1 MSLLMDA
8 LRKAEEEKRRA
19 ALEKKGEAGAAGA
32 SAPDQLASTFPPE
45 APGPEVTT
53 QTGEHTAE
61 NLRLEPMEGAAAEP
75 EPASTTAPG
84 SRTAAGSTTATGE
97 TAEPFGDT
105 TRMRLTAAQRDVFD
119 ALGVPRRNE
128 ATGAF
133 EGEQDFDATIPSKRM
148 LKRSLEEYF
157 EPTRSLEGARVASAP
172 EQPAAPLEPDSGPI
186 TAQTV
191 FSAKRRSRS
200 GSAFSAAASL
210 LLLAAAGLG
219 AVGAYYWYT
228 QSRSSQLVPP
238 PAVAQRVEA
247 IQTPAVEVPQV
258 SAVPPAEAPGPAAAV
273 EPATPTTTAAT
284 EPAAPIA
291 AAEPAPVPPSE
302 AVAAAEPT
310 PEALTEPV
318 TPAPEVPA
326 APAAPSAAAPL
337 AEATPPAAPPVE
349 QAPPAPPAAAPQAA
363 AEPQP
368 PLQTAMVEPPSTA
381 EVERLQAPPAPA
393 PKPKSELPAPKVSS
407 AIDGSVMPGE
417 IRIARA
423 RATQPF
429 VPGQVQEAYDAYQ
442 RGDYGRA
449 ETLYRTALARYPG
462 NRDALLGI
470 AALSWRSGDKA
481 SAAGIYQ
488 RLLQANPNDATA
500 RSALLTLQKDKNPVV
515 DESTVKLL
523 LHREPESAQLRF
535 VLGNIYARQ
544 QRWPEAQQAYFD
556 AFTRDKTNPDVA
568 YNLAV
573 SLDNLGQHAAALDHY
588 RKAVDLAR
596 QRPARF
602 AASDAQSRIQALA
615 LASGSAP

>member
-45 APGPEVTT
+45 APGPEVAT

-75 EPASTTAPG
+75 ASTTTTAPG
-84 SRTAAGSTTATGE
+84 STTTTGE

-172 EQPAAPLEPDSGPI
+172 EEPAAPQEPDSGPI

-191 FSAKRRSRS
+191 FSAKRRGRS
-200 GSAFSAAASL
+200 SSAFSAAASL

-258 SAVPPAEAPGPAAAV
+258 SAVPPAEAPGAAAVV
-273 EPATPTTTAAT
+273 EPATTTTTAAT
-284 EPAAPIA
+284 EPTPPVTAAV
-291 AAEPAPVPPSE
+291 PAPVPPSE
-302 AVAAAEPT
+302 AVAAVEPA

-318 TPAPEVPA
+318 APAPEVSA
-326 APAAPSAAAPL
+326 APAAPL
-337 AEATPPAAPPVE
+337 AEVTPPAAPPAE
-349 QAPPAPPAAAPQAA
+349 EPAPAAPAPAPQAA

-381 EVERLQAPPAPA
+381 EVERLQAAPAPA

-588 RKAVDLAR
+588 RKAVELAR

-602 AASDAQSRIQALA
+602 AAADAQSRIQALA

>member
-45 APGPEVTT
+45 APGSEVAT

-61 NLRLEPMEGAAAEP
+61 NLRLEPMEGAVAEP

-157 EPTRSLEGARVASAP
+157 EPTRSLEGARVAAAP
-172 EQPAAPLEPDSGPI
+172 AEPAAPQEIDSGPI

-191 FSAKRRSRS
+191 FSAKRRGRS
-200 GSAFSAAASL
+200 SSAFSAAASL

-228 QSRSSQLVPP
+228 QSRSTQLVPP

-247 IQTPAVEVPQV
+247 IQAPAVEMPQV
-258 SAVPPAEAPGPAAAV
+258 SPAPPAETPGAAGVA
-273 EPATPTTTAAT
+273 EPATPAAT
-284 EPAAPIA
+284 EPT
-291 AAEPAPVPPSE
+291 APVSAPPSE
-302 AVAAAEPT
+302 ESVAAAEPT
-310 PEALTEPV
+310 PDTVTAPV
-318 TPAPEVPA
+318 SPTPEVPA
-326 APAAPSAAAPL
+326 APAPPAAGAPATAPPVAEVTPGLTPPAEGSTAAAP
-337 AEATPPAAPPVE
+337 AP
-349 QAPPAPPAAAPQAA
+349 APQAA

-368 PLQTAMVEPPSTA
+368 PVQTAMVEPPTTA
-381 EVERLQAPPAPA
+381 EVERLQAAPA

-417 IRIARA
+417 IRISRA

-470 AALSWRSGDKA
+470 AALSWRSGDKTG
-481 SAAGIYQ
+481 AAGIYQ

-602 AASDAQSRIQALA
+602 AAADAQSRIQALA

>member
-45 APGPEVTT
+45 APGPEVAT

-75 EPASTTAPG
+75 ASTTTTAPG
-84 SRTAAGSTTATGE
+84 STTTTGE

-172 EQPAAPLEPDSGPI
+172 EEPAAPQEPDSGPI

-191 FSAKRRSRS
+191 FSAKRRGRS
-200 GSAFSAAASL
+200 SSAFSAAASL

-258 SAVPPAEAPGPAAAV
+258 SAVPPAEAPGAAAVV
-273 EPATPTTTAAT
+273 EPATTTTTAAT
-284 EPAAPIA
+284 EPTPPVTAAV
-291 AAEPAPVPPSE
+291 PAPVPPSE
-302 AVAAAEPT
+302 AVAAVEPA

-318 TPAPEVPA
+318 APAPEVSA
-326 APAAPSAAAPL
+326 APAAPL
-337 AEATPPAAPPVE
+337 AEVTPPAAPPAE
-349 QAPPAPPAAAPQAA
+349 EPAPAAPAPQAA

-368 PLQTAMVEPPSTA
+368 PVQTAMVEPPSTA
-381 EVERLQAPPAPA
+381 EVERLQAVPA

-470 AALSWRSGDKA
+470 AALSWRSGDKV

-573 SLDNLGQHAAALDHY
+573 SLDNLGQRAAALDHY

-602 AASDAQSRIQALA
+602 AAAAAQSRIQALA

>member
-32 SAPDQLASTFPPE
+32 AAPDQLASTFPPE
-45 APGPEVTT
+45 TPGPEAASR
-53 QTGEHTAE
+53 TGEHTAD
-61 NLRLEPMEGAAAEP
+61 NLRLEPIEGAAA

-84 SRTAAGSTTATGE
+84 SRTTTGE
-97 TAEPFGDT
+97 VAEPFGDT
-105 TRMRLTAAQRDVFD
+105 TKMRLTAAQRDVFD

-133 EGEQDFDATIPSKRM
+133 EGEQDFDATVPSRRM

-157 EPTRSLEGARVASAP
+157 EPTRSYEGPRAAEAQD
-172 EQPAAPLEPDSGPI
+172 EAAAPVGADSGPI

-191 FSAKRRSRS
+191 FSAKRRGRG

-228 QSRSSQLVPP
+228 QSRSVQLVPP

-247 IQTPAVEVPQV
+247 IRTPAVEVPPV
-258 SAVPPAEAPGPAAAV
+258 SVAPPAEAPGETVGARLETA
-273 EPATPTTTAAT
+273 TTTAAT
-284 EPAAPIA
+284 EPTP
-291 AAEPAPVPPSE
+291 PVT
-302 AVAAAEPT
+302 AAEPT
-310 PEALTEPV
+310 PAPPAEPV
-318 TPAPEVPA
+318 AAVEPKAEVPA
-326 APAAPSAAAPL
+326 EPIAPAPGAAVAPAAAPAPAPTAPL
-337 AEATPPAAPPVE
+337 AEATAAAGSPGESAAPAAPAPAAPEAAVE
-349 QAPPAPPAAAPQAA
+349 RQAPV
-363 AEPQP
+363 
-368 PLQTAMVEPPSTA
+368 QTAMVEPPSTA
-381 EVERLQAPPAPA
+381 EVERLQAAPA

-407 AIDGSVMPGE
+407 AVDGSVMPGE
-417 IRIARA
+417 IRISRA

-470 AALSWRSGDKA
+470 AALSWRSGDRA
-481 SAAGIYQ
+481 GAAGIYQ
-488 RLLQANPNDATA
+488 RLLQANPSDATA
-500 RSALLTLQKDKNPVV
+500 RSALLTLQRDKNPVV

-602 AASDAQSRIQALA
+602 AAVAAQSRIQALA
-615 LASGSAP
+615 VASGSAP

>member
-45 APGPEVTT
+45 APGPEVAT

-75 EPASTTAPG
+75 ASTTTTAPG
-84 SRTAAGSTTATGE
+84 STTTTGE

-172 EQPAAPLEPDSGPI
+172 EEPAAPQEPDSGPI

-191 FSAKRRSRS
+191 FSAKRRGRS
-200 GSAFSAAASL
+200 SSAFSAAASL

-258 SAVPPAEAPGPAAAV
+258 SAVPPAEAPGAAAVV
-273 EPATPTTTAAT
+273 EPATTTTTAAT
-284 EPAAPIA
+284 EPTPPVTAAV
-291 AAEPAPVPPSE
+291 PAPVPPSE
-302 AVAAAEPT
+302 AVAAVEPA

-318 TPAPEVPA
+318 APAPEVSA
-326 APAAPSAAAPL
+326 APAAPL
-337 AEATPPAAPPVE
+337 AEVTPPAV
-349 QAPPAPPAAAPQAA
+349 PPAEEPAPAAPAPAPQGA

-381 EVERLQAPPAPA
+381 EVERLQAAPAPA

-588 RKAVDLAR
+588 RKAVELAR

-602 AASDAQSRIQALA
+602 AAADAQSRIQALA

>member
-19 ALEKKGEAGAAGA
+19 ALEKKGEEGTAGAG
-32 SAPDQLASTFPPE
+32 APDQLASTFPPE
-45 APGPEVTT
+45 PPAPEVAS

-61 NLRLEPMEGAAAEP
+61 NLRLEPIEGAAA

-84 SRTAAGSTTATGE
+84 SRTTTGE
-97 TAEPFGDT
+97 TPEPFGDT
-105 TRMRLTAAQRDVFD
+105 TKMRLTAAQRDVFD

-133 EGEQDFDATIPSKRM
+133 EGEQDFDATLPSKRM

-157 EPTRSLEGARVASAP
+157 EPTRSLESARVTSAP
-172 EQPAAPLEPDSGPI
+172 EEPAAPVGADSGPI

-191 FSAKRRSRS
+191 FSAKRRVRS
-200 GSAFSAAASL
+200 SSAFSAAASL

-228 QSRSSQLVPP
+228 QSRSTQLVPP

-247 IQTPAVEVPQV
+247 IQTPVVEVPPV
-258 SAVPPAEAPGPAAAV
+258 PVAPPAETAGEAGAV
-273 EPATPTTTAAT
+273 EPAATTTTAAT
-284 EPAAPIA
+284 TEPT
-291 AAEPAPVPPSE
+291 APVTP
-302 AVAAAEPT
+302 AEPT
-310 PEALTEPV
+310 PQPPAEGVAAVEPIPAAP
-318 TPAPEVPA
+318 TPPA
-326 APAAPSAAAPL
+326 APAAEPVAAPAASPTVAPAPAAPL
-337 AEATPPAAPPVE
+337 AEVTPPAATPAE
-349 QAPPAPPAAAPQAA
+349 EAAPAAPAPAAAIQ
-363 AEPQP
+363 PQP
-368 PLQTAMVEPPSTA
+368 PVQTAMVEPPSTV
-381 EVERLQAPPAPA
+381 EVERLQAAPA
-393 PKPKSELPAPKVSS
+393 AKPKSELPAPKVSS

-470 AALSWRSGDKA
+470 AALSWRSGDRA
-481 SAAGIYQ
+481 GAAAIYQ

-500 RSALLTLQKDKNPVV
+500 RSALLTLQKDKNPVA

-556 AFTRDKTNPDVA
+556 AFTRDKSNPDVA

-573 SLDNLGQHAAALDHY
+573 SLDNLGQRAAALDHY
-588 RKAVDLAR
+588 RRAVELAR

-602 AASDAQSRIQALA
+602 APADAQSRIQALA
-615 LASGSAP
+615 LV

>member
-19 ALEKKGEAGAAGA
+19 ALEKKGEAGAEAAG
-32 SAPDQLASTFPPE
+32 APDQLASTFPPE
-45 APGPEVTT
+45 APAPEVAT
-53 QTGEHTAE
+53 QTGEHTAD
-61 NLRLEPMEGAAAEP
+61 NLRLEPLEGAATE
-75 EPASTTAPG
+75 PG
-84 SRTAAGSTTATGE
+84 SATAAGSTTVPGSRTATGAM
-97 TAEPFGDT
+97 AEPFGDT
-105 TRMRLTAAQRDVFD
+105 TKMRLTAAQRDVFD

-157 EPTRSLEGARVASAP
+157 EPTRSLESPRVAAVEEEP
-172 EQPAAPLEPDSGPI
+172 GPPLGADSGPI

-191 FSAKRRSRS
+191 FSAKRRGRS
-200 GSAFSAAASL
+200 SSAFSAAASL

-228 QSRSSQLVPP
+228 QSRVTHVVPP

-247 IQTPAVEVPQV
+247 IQAPAVEVPA
-258 SAVPPAEAPGPAAAV
+258 SAVTAPKPVDREVGAAEPVAPVTPESPADAAGAEPAP
-273 EPATPTTTAAT
+273 PATPVAVETPKPEQAVEVAVAQT
-284 EPAAPIA
+284 EPAAAPVAQPTAPAAVPTTPIA
-291 AAEPAPVPPSE
+291 E
-302 AVAAAEPT
+302 
-310 PEALTEPV
+310 V
-318 TPAPEVPA
+318 TPPPAAA
-326 APAAPSAAAPL
+326 APAAPAPA
-337 AEATPPAAPPVE
+337 AEAT
-349 QAPPAPPAAAPQAA
+349 
-363 AEPQP
+363 AEPQV
-368 PLQTAMVEPPSTA
+368 PLQTAMVEPPSGA
-381 EVERLQAPPAPA
+381 EVERLQAAPA
-393 PKPKSELPAPKVSS
+393 PKSKSAMPAPKVSS
-407 AIDGSVMPGE
+407 ALDGSVMPGE
-417 IRIARA
+417 IRISRA
-423 RATQPF
+423 RTTQPF

-442 RGDYGRA
+442 RGDYNRA

-462 NRDALLGI
+462 NRDAMLGI
-470 AALSWRSGDKA
+470 AALTWRAGDKA
-481 SAAGIYQ
+481 GAAGIYQ

-500 RSALLTLQKDKNPVV
+500 RSALLTLQKDKNPVA
-515 DESTVKLL
+515 DESTVKML

-556 AFTRDKTNPDVA
+556 AYTRDNTNPDVA

-602 AASDAQSRIQALA
+602 AAADAQSRIQALA

>member
-19 ALEKKGEAGAAGA
+19 ALEKKGEEGAAGA
-32 SAPDQLASTFPPE
+32 AAPDQLASTFPPE
-45 APGPEVTT
+45 APAPEVAS

-61 NLRLEPMEGAAAEP
+61 NLRLEPIEGAAA

-84 SRTAAGSTTATGE
+84 STTTTGE

-105 TRMRLTAAQRDVFD
+105 TKMRLSAAQRDVFD

-133 EGEQDFDATIPSKRM
+133 EGEQDFDATRPSKRM

-157 EPTRSLEGARVASAP
+157 EPTRSLEGPRVT
-172 EQPAAPLEPDSGPI
+172 PAAEEPAVPVGADSGPI

-191 FSAKRRSRS
+191 FSAKRRARS
-200 GSAFSAAASL
+200 SSAFSAAASL

-228 QSRSSQLVPP
+228 QSRSTQLVPP

-247 IQTPAVEVPQV
+247 IQTPVVEVPPAPV
-258 SAVPPAEAPGPAAAV
+258 APPAEPSGAAAAV
-273 EPATPTTTAAT
+273 EPATPATTAAT
-284 EPAAPIA
+284 TEPTAPVTP
-291 AAEPAPVPPSE
+291 AEPTPQPPAES
-302 AVAAAEPT
+302 VAAAEPM
-310 PEALTEPV
+310 PAAPMPPAAPAAEPV
-318 TPAPEVPA
+318 AGPAAPPAATPAPATPLAEVTPPA
-326 APAAPSAAAPL
+326 APAAPA
-337 AEATPPAAPPVE
+337 
-349 QAPPAPPAAAPQAA
+349 PAPAV
-363 AEPQP
+363 EPQP
-368 PLQTAMVEPPSTA
+368 PVQTAMVEPPSTA
-381 EVERLQAPPAPA
+381 EVERLQAAPA

-470 AALSWRSGDKA
+470 AALSWRSGDRA
-481 SAAGIYQ
+481 GAAGIYQ
-488 RLLQANPNDATA
+488 RLLQTNPNDATA
-500 RSALLTLQKDKNPVV
+500 RSALLTLQKDKNPVA

-556 AFTRDKTNPDVA
+556 AFTRDRSNPDVA

-588 RKAVDLAR
+588 RRAVELAR

-602 AASDAQSRIQALA
+602 APADAQSRIQALA
-615 LASGSAP
+615 LVSGNAP

>member
-45 APGPEVTT
+45 APGPEVAT

-75 EPASTTAPG
+75 ASTTTTAPG
-84 SRTAAGSTTATGE
+84 STTTTGE

-172 EQPAAPLEPDSGPI
+172 EEPAAPQEPDSGPI

-191 FSAKRRSRS
+191 FSAKRRGRS
-200 GSAFSAAASL
+200 SSAFSAAASL

-258 SAVPPAEAPGPAAAV
+258 SAVPPAEAPGAAAVV
-273 EPATPTTTAAT
+273 EPATTTTTAAT
-284 EPAAPIA
+284 EPTPPVTAAV
-291 AAEPAPVPPSE
+291 PAPVPPSE
-302 AVAAAEPT
+302 AVAAVEPA

-318 TPAPEVPA
+318 APAPEVSA
-326 APAAPSAAAPL
+326 APAAPL
-337 AEATPPAAPPVE
+337 AEVTPPAAPPAE
-349 QAPPAPPAAAPQAA
+349 EPAPAAPAPAPQGA

-381 EVERLQAPPAPA
+381 EVERLQAAPAPA

-602 AASDAQSRIQALA
+602 AAADAQSRIQALA